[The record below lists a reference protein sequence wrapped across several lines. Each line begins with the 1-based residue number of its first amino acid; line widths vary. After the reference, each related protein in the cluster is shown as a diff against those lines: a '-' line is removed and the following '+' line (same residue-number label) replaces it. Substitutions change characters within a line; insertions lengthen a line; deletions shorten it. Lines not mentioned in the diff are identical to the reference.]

1 MKWILIIA
9 QLGYSSSGTT
19 SNTAC
24 TTQPTANGIIYNTCP
39 GIVNLGSGVATNNV
53 IVVPPSKE
61 RSQTMDRDSCFKA
74 AETVKK
80 AFPAAEVS
88 CEVVQ

>member
-9 QLGYSSSGTT
+9 QLGYSSSSGTT
-19 SNTAC
+19 SLVIPQVSSTISGNT
-24 TTQPTANGIIYNTCP
+24 
-39 GIVNLGSGVATNNV
+39 